1 MKKALIAVAIASTW
15 AFGAQAMTA
24 SETRASDGS
33 VAKVAEARKKAA
45 EDKTDANYAAAKE
58 RCDALSGASKDACV
72 NDVKANLGE

>member
-1 MKKALIAVAIASTW
+1 MAPWPRWLK
-15 AFGAQAMTA
+15 
-24 SETRASDGS
+24 
-33 VAKVAEARKKAA
+33 RKKAA